1 MAMSKCV
8 TNDSHSTHETMT
20 IPKFTFCH
28 KHAPQRHAPPIL
40 AYNTSHS
47 SPSTRPSPLHIPE
60 VLECIFSF
68 LDRTTLLSSVR
79 GVCRQWHLISRR
91 FASQQLTFND
101 YDYSKSY
108 AEVFEAIPHAGSFRW
123 ICNNAKNDSAWPAFR
138 AVLERMNQYFLM
150 NGTSTTPTDMS
161 SPVPLRELHIL
172 GSFSPGWL
180 MLALPLLPCLTYL
193 KIDYFIATRLSM
205 DSILHTCPELTT
217 LHIQGMSYL
226 VALTCHTNPLS
237 SIDLSP
243 RSDSPLERIP
253 GDRTLKLRFLTI
265 KQCQLDQSSLV
276 DVLAVSP
283 RLQELVLI
291 ANTALGPQLPSRP
304 VTRAVVLEELIP
316 FIGKACPHLHK
327 IHLSVYRKPL
337 GPANIERLIR
347 SNPRVT
353 DWSFLQQDACTSLA
367 HQLIE
372 ARNVVTYL
380 EIALYDNSGTDIFVP
395 HASPAIQ
402 TSTGWVELAH
412 QGLHRFLCAAPLL
425 LHLKTDA
432 VNCCVERIDPF
443 PDVLQVTT
451 FRPQQSV
458 APPLVTEYTTPP
470 KLWACRNLESLTLH
484 FTRSRQVH
492 QDADGRF
499 TRFVFGYLSRV
510 CPKLKRLHLGLHDS
524 RMDLQS
530 GMCLLSRLDCL
541 EGVSFG
547 LPGQYS
553 RWPKSL
559 DMSWLTQSPS
569 TVWTK
574 LVRAREVAKWSQVL
588 KEENELIYLREEY
601 LQQIWDQ
608 SRVLEELD
616 SQVIGGTEFAYPL
629 SHLGTVLD
637 VKMCLKAMECKGAQC
652 LPRLAW
658 IRAQTSLRER
668 DLFAKHVSRVRPA
681 LASTK

>member
-1 MAMSKCV
+1 
-8 TNDSHSTHETMT
+8 MT
-20 IPKFTFCH
+20 IPKFTFNR
-28 KHAPQRHAPPIL
+28 KHAPQRHSPPIL
-40 AYNTSHS
+40 ADNTSNS
-47 SPSTRPSPLHIPE
+47 SPSTRPSPLHVPE
-60 VLECIFSF
+60 ILECIFSF
-68 LDRTTLLSSVR
+68 LDRTTLLNSVR
-79 GVCRQWHLISRR
+79 QVCRQWYLISRR
-91 FASQQLTFND
+91 FASQQLVFND
-101 YDYSKSY
+101 YDYTKSY
-108 AEVFEAIPHAGSFRW
+108 AEVFETIPHAGNFRW
-123 ICNNAKNDSAWPAFR
+123 ICNNTKNQSAWPAFR
-138 AVLERMNQYFLM
+138 AVLERMNQHFLM
-150 NGTSTTPTDMS
+150 NGSSTTPTDMS
-161 SPVPLRELHIL
+161 SPVPLREFHIL

-180 MLALPLLPCLTYL
+180 MLALPLLPYLTYL
-193 KIDYFIATRLSM
+193 KMDYFIAARFSM
-205 DSILHTCPELTT
+205 DSILHTCPELAT

-243 RSDSPLERIP
+243 KSDSPLERIP
-253 GDRTLKLRFLTI
+253 GDRSLKLKSLTI

-291 ANTALGPQLPSRP
+291 ANTVLGPQLPARP

-316 FIGKACPHLHK
+316 FIGKACSRLHK
-327 IHLSVYRKPL
+327 IHFSLYRKPL
-337 GPANIERLIR
+337 GPANVQRLIQ
-347 SNPRVT
+347 SNPHVT

-367 HQLIE
+367 QQLIV

-380 EIALYDNSGTDIFVP
+380 EIALHDNSGTDIFVP
-395 HASPAIQ
+395 RASPAIQ

-412 QGLHRFLCAAPLL
+412 QGLHCFLCAAPLL

-443 PDVLQVTT
+443 PEALQVMT
-451 FRPQQSV
+451 FEPQQLA

-484 FTRSRQVH
+484 FTRGRQVH
-492 QDADGRF
+492 LDADGRY

-524 RMDLQS
+524 RLDLQS
-530 GMCLLSRLDCL
+530 GMCLLSRLEYL
-541 EGVSFG
+541 EGVSFA

-559 DMSWLTQSPS
+559 DVSWLTQSPS
-569 TVWTK
+569 TVWTR
-574 LVRAREVAKWSQVL
+574 LVWAWEVAKWSQVL

-601 LQQIWDQ
+601 LQQIRDQ

-616 SQVIGGTEFAYPL
+616 SRIVGGTEFAYPL

-637 VKMCLKAMECKGAQC
+637 VKMCLKEIESKGAQC
-652 LPRLAW
+652 LPRLEW

-668 DLFAKHVSRVRPA
+668 DLFAKHVSRARPA
-681 LASTK
+681 LAGTK